1 MAKFSV
7 GREEDDSEGPSS
19 PRPKKRRT
27 TCYQSQRQQR
37 ENLTPDQ
44 QEEEEEVESECDE
57 QGEEQDDEEEEGES
71 EHAEEEEEEGEE
83 ECNEEESGCG
93 FQSIGDRGSA
103 GPSGDGSI
111 CVTLTDPDV
120 LDCPICLEPLN
131 SPVFQ
136 KVIGGGESISMKRK
150 LQDWFLRVNG
160 MHGSWL
166 AGQLRLQS
174 YFIGVF
180 QWSSR
185 AKINDVEKKCEN
197 GHIACS
203 SCCIKLGN
211 KCPSCSWPIG
221 YNRCRAIEKVI
232 ESVKISCINI
242 KYGCNESV
250 SYNKIHDHEKMCV
263 YGPCSCPLSG
273 CNFIGSSKDLFHHFS
288 INHLNSAKHFQ
299 YNCLFPL
306 ELGVGQRYLILQE
319 QSDRM
324 TFVLNH
330 GVELLGN
337 VVNVICIAP
346 SSTQRG
352 YAYDLI
358 SRKEDSS
365 VRLQS
370 FTESI
375 PRWDEHLPLK
385 MFLLVPSDF
394 RGFSGKLKL
403 ELCIRPLDAPT
414 PILTGNCVV

>member
-1 MAKFSV
+1 MAI
-7 GREEDDSEGPSS
+7 
-19 PRPKKRRT
+19 
-27 TCYQSQRQQR
+27 Q
-37 ENLTPDQ
+37 
-44 QEEEEEVESECDE
+44 
-57 QGEEQDDEEEEGES
+57 
-71 EHAEEEEEEGEE
+71 
-83 ECNEEESGCG
+83 
-93 FQSIGDRGSA
+93 
-103 GPSGDGSI
+103 
-111 CVTLTDPDV
+111 
-120 LDCPICLEPLN
+120 
-131 SPVFQ
+131 
-136 KVIGGGESISMKRK
+136 
-150 LQDWFLRVNG
+150 
-160 MHGSWL
+160 
-166 AGQLRLQS
+166 
-174 YFIGVF
+174 
-180 QWSSR
+180 
-185 AKINDVEKKCEN
+185 CEN

-242 KYGCNESV
+242 KYGCNELV

-273 CNFIGSSKDLFHHFS
+273 CNFIGSSKGIFHHFS
-288 INHLNSAKHFQ
+288 INHLNSAKRFQ

-319 QSDRM
+319 QNDHM

-358 SRKEDSS
+358 ARKEDSS

-403 ELCIRPLDAPT
+403 ELCIRPLDAPA
-414 PILTGNCVV
+414 PILTGNCGVWGSCRWCWYKTVVSDQWFELGIIDCCYKMMKLASDMLAMDQFMPDHIWTLYCQKLPVRKFCCSIF

>member
-1 MAKFSV
+1 M
-7 GREEDDSEGPSS
+7 
-19 PRPKKRRT
+19 T
-27 TCYQSQRQQR
+27 IQ
-37 ENLTPDQ
+37 
-44 QEEEEEVESECDE
+44 
-57 QGEEQDDEEEEGES
+57 
-71 EHAEEEEEEGEE
+71 
-83 ECNEEESGCG
+83 
-93 FQSIGDRGSA
+93 
-103 GPSGDGSI
+103 
-111 CVTLTDPDV
+111 
-120 LDCPICLEPLN
+120 
-131 SPVFQ
+131 
-136 KVIGGGESISMKRK
+136 
-150 LQDWFLRVNG
+150 
-160 MHGSWL
+160 
-166 AGQLRLQS
+166 
-174 YFIGVF
+174 
-180 QWSSR
+180 
-185 AKINDVEKKCEN
+185 CEN

-203 SCCIKLGN
+203 SCCLKLGN

-263 YGPCSCPLSG
+263 YRPCSCPLSG
-273 CNFIGSSKDLFHHFS
+273 CNFIGSSKDIFHHFS
-288 INHLNSAKHFQ
+288 INHLNSTKRFQ

-306 ELGVGQRYLILQE
+306 ELGVEQRYLILQE
-319 QSDRM
+319 QNDRT

-346 SSTQRG
+346 SSTQKG

-358 SRKEDSS
+358 ARKEDSS

-370 FTESI
+370 FTENI

-403 ELCIRPLDAPT
+403 ELCIRRPLDAPA
-414 PILTGNCVV
+414 PILRGNCVV